1 MSFARAVA
9 PEEGNRNPRG
19 WEERM
24 VMADQDDEGAAGL
37 GSVSAPVGGEAAT
50 LPAIVP
56 EGGGAPSNG
65 RRPRW
70 LVPVVVTVVVVAVV
84 VAGLVGWRVVENR
97 RHGAAFESC
106 SRAVKAL
113 KGKTGSAQMDSYREA
128 AGIKS
133 DQVKDAKTVVAMA
146 RSVKDAEGIR
156 KPTVRCKASMSTD
169 DLNDEADQARK
180 IDGKYAAVDRA
191 AKAVTASRDAKT
203 LEDAKAAL
211 DTKKGEASRLLA
223 DSDGK
228 VADNA
233 TRDGLQQAIDQAG
246 QAKGDKAK
254 AYRDAAAAL
263 QAAIDRVN
271 ASVQAKNQADQQ
283 AAAQA
288 QAQAAQQQAQRQGA
302 AQRRQASSSNGRRGS
317 TQSRRPAY
325 RPSGNRGGGGG
336 GSSQAPA
343 APSAPQGGNGGID
356 WDQWIEQHKTPSPC
370 KKGEAC
376 GIG

>member
-1 MSFARAVA
+1 
-9 PEEGNRNPRG
+9 
-19 WEERM
+19 
-24 VMADQDDEGAAGL
+24 MADHDGEGAAGL
-37 GSVSAPVGGEAAT
+37 ESVSDPVGGEVSAPV
-50 LPAIVP
+50 AIVP

-70 LVPVVVTVVVVAVV
+70 LVPLVVAVVVVVV
-84 VAGLVGWRVVENR
+84 VAGLVGWRVVESR
-97 RHGAAFESC
+97 RYDAALDSC
-106 SRAVKAL
+106 SRAVKTLQA
-113 KGKTGSAQMDSYREA
+113 KTGSDRLAQYREA

-146 RSVKDAEGIR
+146 RSVKNAEGI
-156 KPTVRCKASMSTD
+156 KEPTIQCKATMSTD
-169 DLNDEADQARK
+169 GLNAAAGQAGK
-180 IDGKYAAVDRA
+180 IDGKYAALSKA
-191 AKAVTASRDAKT
+191 AKAVIASRDAKA

-211 DTKKGEASRLLA
+211 DGKKGEAARLLA

-254 AYRDAAAAL
+254 AYQDAAAAL
-263 QAAIDRVN
+263 QAAIDQVN
-271 ASVQAKNQADQQ
+271 ASMQAKSQADQQ

-288 QAQAAQQQAQRQGA
+288 AQAQASKQPAQRQGA

-317 TQSRRPAY
+317 TQSRRPSY

-336 GSSQAPA
+336 GS
-343 APSAPQGGNGGID
+343 APSTPQGGGEDNS
-356 WDQWIEQHKTPSPC
+356 WIERLKNHKPLGNHGCNSDGLC
-370 KKGEAC
+370 V
-376 GIG
+376 IG

>member
-1 MSFARAVA
+1 
-9 PEEGNRNPRG
+9 
-19 WEERM
+19 
-24 VMADQDDEGAAGL
+24 MADQDDEGAAGL
-37 GSVSAPVGGEAAT
+37 ESVSDPVGGEAAT

-56 EGGGAPSNG
+56 DDGEAPSGG

-70 LVPVVVTVVVVAVV
+70 LVPVVVAVVVAVVVV
-84 VAGLVGWRVVENR
+84 VAGLVGWRVVESR
-97 RHGAAFESC
+97 RHDAALDSC

-113 KGKTGSAQMDSYREA
+113 QDKTGPDRLAQYREA

-156 KPTVRCKASMSTD
+156 QPTVRCKASMPTG
-169 DLNDEADQARK
+169 DLNAAAGQAGK
-180 IDGKYAAVDRA
+180 IDGKYAAVARA
-191 AKAVTASRDAKT
+191 AKAVTASRDAKA
-203 LEDAKAAL
+203 LEDARAAL
-211 DTKKGEASRLLA
+211 DGKREEASRLLA

-233 TRDGLQQAIDQAG
+233 TRDGLQQAIGQAG
-246 QAKGDKAK
+246 QVKGDGAK
-254 AYRDAAAAL
+254 AYRDAADAL

-271 ASVQAKNQADQQ
+271 ASVQAKSQADQQ

-288 QAQAAQQQAQRQGA
+288 QAAQQQAQKQPAQRQGA

-317 TQSRRPAY
+317 TQSRRPSS

-336 GSSQAPA
+336 GSAPA
-343 APSAPQGGNGGID
+343 PSTPQNGDVSDSAVND
-356 WDQWIEQHKTPSPC
+356 WLHHFNPSPC

>member
-1 MSFARAVA
+1 
-9 PEEGNRNPRG
+9 
-19 WEERM
+19 
-24 VMADQDDEGAAGL
+24 MADHEDEGTMDL
-37 GSVSAPVGGEAAT
+37 QSVSDQVEGEDQAP
-50 LPAIVP
+50 PAIVS
-56 EGGGAPSNG
+56 EDGGDLPGKP
-65 RRPRW
+65 RPKW
-70 LVPVVVTVVVVAVV
+70 LVPVVVAVVVVVV

-97 RHGAAFESC
+97 RHDAALDSC

-113 KGKTGSAQMDSYREA
+113 KGKTGSDRLAQYREA

-146 RSVKDAEGIR
+146 RSVKDAEGI
-156 KPTVRCKASMSTD
+156 KEPTIRCNASMSTGE
-169 DLNDEADQARK
+169 LNAAAGQAGK
-180 IDGKYAAVDRA
+180 IEGKYAAVARA
-191 AKAVTASRDAKT
+191 AKAVTASRDAKA
-203 LEDAKAAL
+203 LEDARAAL
-211 DTKKGEASRLLA
+211 DGKKEEASRLLA

-254 AYRDAAAAL
+254 AYQDAVGAL

-271 ASVQAKNQADQQ
+271 ASVQAKSQADQQ

-288 QAQAAQQQAQRQGA
+288 AQAAQQQAQRQGA
-302 AQRRQASSSNGRRGS
+302 AQRRQASSGNGRKGS
-317 TQSRRPAY
+317 TQSRGPSY

-336 GSSQAPA
+336 GSAPA
-343 APSAPQGGNGGID
+343 PSTPQNGDVSDSAVND
-356 WDQWIEQHKTPSPC
+356 WLHHFNPSPC

>member
-1 MSFARAVA
+1 
-9 PEEGNRNPRG
+9 
-19 WEERM
+19 
-24 VMADQDDEGAAGL
+24 MAGQDDEGAAGL
-37 GSVSAPVGGEAAT
+37 ESVSDPVVSEVSAPA
-50 LPAIVP
+50 AIVP

-65 RRPRW
+65 RRPKW
-70 LVPVVVTVVVVAVV
+70 LVPLVVAVVVVVV
-84 VAGLVGWRVVENR
+84 VAGLVGWRVVESR
-97 RHGAAFESC
+97 RHDAALDSC
-106 SRAVKAL
+106 SRAVKNL
-113 KGKTGSAQMDSYREA
+113 QDKTGSDRLAQYREA
-128 AGIKS
+128 AGIKE
-133 DQVKDAKTVVAMA
+133 DRVKDAKTVVAMA
-146 RSVKDAEGIR
+146 RSVKDAEGI
-156 KPTVRCKASMSTD
+156 KEPTIRCNAAMSTG
-169 DLNDEADQARK
+169 DLNAAADQARK

-211 DTKKGEASRLLA
+211 DGKKGDASRLLA

-246 QAKGDKAK
+246 QAKGDGAK
-254 AYRDAAAAL
+254 AYRDAVGAL

-271 ASVQAKNQADQQ
+271 ASMQAKSQADQQ

-288 QAQAAQQQAQRQGA
+288 AQAQAAQQPAQRQGTT
-302 AQRRQASSSNGRRGS
+302 RHRQASSNSGRRGS

-325 RPSGNRGGGGG
+325 RPSGNRGGGDS

-343 APSAPQGGNGGID
+343 APSAPQGGNSSSGGFD
-356 WDQWIEQHKTPSPC
+356 WNQWVQNHKPYGQACNSA
-370 KKGEAC
+370 GVC

>member
-1 MSFARAVA
+1 
-9 PEEGNRNPRG
+9 
-19 WEERM
+19 
-24 VMADQDDEGAAGL
+24 MADDDGEGAAGL

-50 LPAIVP
+50 LSAIVP
-56 EGGGAPSNG
+56 EGGGAPSGG

-70 LVPVVVTVVVVAVV
+70 LVPVVVAVVVAVVVV

-97 RHGAAFESC
+97 RHDAALDSC
-106 SRAVKAL
+106 SRAVTAL
-113 KGKTGSAQMDSYREA
+113 KGKTGPDRLAQYREA
-128 AGIKS
+128 AGIKT

-146 RSVKDAEGIR
+146 RSVKDAEGI
-156 KPTVRCKASMSTD
+156 KEQTIRCKASMSTGE
-169 DLNDEADQARK
+169 LNAAAGQAGK
-180 IDGKYAAVDRA
+180 IDGKYAAVARA
-191 AKAVTASRDAKT
+191 ARAVTASRDAKT

-211 DTKKGEASRLLA
+211 DAKREEASRLLA

-254 AYRDAAAAL
+254 AYRDAVGAL

-271 ASVQAKNQADQQ
+271 ASVQAKSQADQQ

-288 QAQAAQQQAQRQGA
+288 QAAQQQAAQRQGTT
-302 AQRRQASSSNGRRGS
+302 QRRQASSNSGRRGS

-325 RPSGNRGGGGG
+325 RPSGNRGGG
-336 GSSQAPA
+336 SSQAPA
-343 APSAPQGGNGGID
+343 VPSAPQSDGSNWRDRLKGNTTGGNGCNSAGV
-356 WDQWIEQHKTPSPC
+356 C
-370 KKGEAC
+370 VLG
-376 GIG
+376 

>member
-1 MSFARAVA
+1 
-9 PEEGNRNPRG
+9 
-19 WEERM
+19 
-24 VMADQDDEGAAGL
+24 MADHEDEGTMDLQSMPAPVGDE
-37 GSVSAPVGGEAAT
+37 VSAPA
-50 LPAIVP
+50 AIVP
-56 EGGGAPSNG
+56 EDGGDPPGKP
-65 RRPRW
+65 RPRW
-70 LVPVVVTVVVVAVV
+70 LVPVVVAVVVVVV
-84 VAGLVGWRVVENR
+84 VAGLVGWRVVESR
-97 RHGAAFESC
+97 RHDAALDSC
-106 SRAVKAL
+106 SRAVKTL
-113 KGKTGSAQMDSYREA
+113 KGKTGSHRLAQYREA

-146 RSVKDAEGIR
+146 RSVKDAEGI
-156 KPTVRCKASMSTD
+156 KEPTIRCKASMSTG
-169 DLNDEADQARK
+169 DLNATADQAGK
-180 IDGKYAAVDRA
+180 IDGKFAALSKA
-191 AKAVTASRDAKT
+191 AKAVIASRDAKA

-211 DTKKGEASRLLA
+211 DGKKGEASRLLA

-233 TRDGLQQAIDQAG
+233 TRDGLQQAIGQAG

-254 AYRDAAAAL
+254 AYRDAADAL

-271 ASVQAKNQADQQ
+271 ASVQAKSQADQQ

-288 QAQAAQQQAQRQGA
+288 AQAAQRPAQKQPAQRQGTT
-302 AQRRQASSSNGRRGS
+302 QRRQASSNSGRRGS

-336 GSSQAPA
+336 GSAPA
-343 APSAPQGGNGGID
+343 PSTPQNGGGLDPSLND
-356 WDQWIEQHKTPSPC
+356 WINHVDPSPC